1 MTDIKPL
8 KTSFVGVPHR
18 TNAIRTVDH
27 RALSTHDETQ
37 VVALTSRSCFG
48 GFTHLLGRCG
58 SFVCSKFFQP
68 KYIRIPRGHSK
79 SKHSSLDTRNQLQ
92 NLVNGFSTSQDKCQC
107 RIEVINQELQQISR
121 VTKNR
126 NRMILLL
133 RKRKLL
139 QEQLNKIESARLKV
153 EDYQLVLDDAQVNA
167 EILKSFED
175 LNSIVHAAVARP
187 QINTQNLNETV
198 ENISET
204 AELLQE
210 ANETLFSFGIGASD
224 DDTYD
229 NLDEA
234 LRQEVDDML
243 SSQSDLDPL
252 PTLATQQRITTV
264 PKTSHQ
270 TSTTNGNHCVLEQVQ
285 VLVEAE
291 L

>member
-1 MTDIKPL
+1 M
-8 KTSFVGVPHR
+8 
-18 TNAIRTVDH
+18 
-27 RALSTHDETQ
+27 
-37 VVALTSRSCFG
+37 
-48 GFTHLLGRCG
+48 
-58 SFVCSKFFQP
+58 
-68 KYIRIPRGHSK
+68 
-79 SKHSSLDTRNQLQ
+79 
-92 NLVNGFSTSQDKCQC
+92 NGFSTSQDKCQC

-126 NRMILLL
+126 NRIILLL

-210 ANETLFSFGIGASD
+210 ANDTLFSFGIGASD

-243 SSQSDLDPL
+243 SSQADLDPL
-252 PTLATQQRITTV
+252 PTLATQQRTTTV